1 MATNRKERRAAAKA
15 QKETEEKPLIE
26 IPEADQWRI
35 IRDSGILQKLDGQP
49 SSSPAAKEKVKEEE
63 EHLLS
68 PFWEE
73 FFAATSL
80 IIPHCFLLL
89 MMEILAHYQYG
100 RKPTFEELADR
111 MISGVPIICIGV
123 WYSNR
128 HKDKPWMQFL
138 LFVLG
143 VGSGSRLFWILN
155 HANWRNVMKFAPPL
169 VTAWIYAVMQLNLHL
184 AVLSLVATY
193 GFIWYKNLRLFP
205 SP

>member
-1 MATNRKERRAAAKA
+1 MASNRKKSKKS
-15 QKETEEKPLIE
+15 QKDPLLD

-35 IRDSGILQKLDGQP
+35 IRDSGILQKLETNATSQP
-49 SSSPAAKEKVKEEE
+49 EATPTQQAE

-100 RKPTFEELADR
+100 RKPTLEALADR
-111 MISGVPIICIGV
+111 MIPGIPIICIGI

-128 HKDKPWMQFL
+128 HKNTRWMQSL
-138 LFVLG
+138 LFALG
-143 VGSGSRLFWILN
+143 VGSGSRLIWLLN
-155 HANWRNVMKFAPPL
+155 HANWRDVMRFTPPL
-169 VTAWIYAVMQLNLHL
+169 ATAWIYATMQLNLTY
-184 AVLSLVATY
+184 AVLSLLATY

-205 SP
+205 SV